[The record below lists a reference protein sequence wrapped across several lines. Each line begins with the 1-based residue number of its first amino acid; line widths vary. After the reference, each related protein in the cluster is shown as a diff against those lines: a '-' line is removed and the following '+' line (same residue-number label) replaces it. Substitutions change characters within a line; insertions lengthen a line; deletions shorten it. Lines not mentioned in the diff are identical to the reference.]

1 MADRSQEKTYTLIT
15 GASMGLGK
23 ALAKEC
29 ASRGRNLILVAL
41 PNEGLGEVAETLRS
55 AFGIAV
61 VIFEMDLTN
70 PEAPEKLAAEV
81 KSGFRIDGLINNAGI
96 GGTMPIE
103 LASLSYLNAIIMLNI
118 RALVVLTHQLIPEL
132 KTHPRSYILNV
143 SSLAAFSP
151 FPYKTIY
158 PASKSFVLSFSRGL
172 REELSRT
179 PISVTSL
186 NPGLILTNADVMFRS
201 SVHGK
206 KTGLAALSPEAIARI
221 AISGMLNGKAVVI
234 PGFFSK
240 LSRLLM
246 QLLPDSIQMRILANI
261 YRKECEHL
269 VAEKEAYQF
278 QDRMKQ

>member
-1 MADRSQEKTYTLIT
+1 MSESSPEKVYTIVT

-23 ALAKEC
+23 ALAAEC
-29 ASRGRNLILVAL
+29 AARGRNLILVAL
-41 PNEGLGEVAETLRS
+41 PNEGLNDVADKLRS
-55 AFGIAV
+55 AFGVAV
-61 VIFEMDLTN
+61 VCFETDLTG
-70 PEAPEKLAAEV
+70 PEAPEKLAAEI
-81 KSGFRIDGLINNAGI
+81 KSRYRVNGLINNAGI
-96 GGTMPIE
+96 GGTMPID
-103 LASLSYLNAIIMLNI
+103 LAALSYLNAIIMLNI
-118 RALVVLTHQLIPEL
+118 RALVVLVHQFIPEL
-132 KTHPRSYILNV
+132 KTHAQSHILNV

-172 REELSRT
+172 REELRST

-206 KTGLAALSPEAIARI
+206 KTGMAALSPEAIARI
-221 AISGMLNGKAVVI
+221 AISGMLAGKAVVI

-246 QLLPDSIQMRILANI
+246 QLLPGSIQMRILANI

-269 VAEKEAYQF
+269 LAEKEAYQF
-278 QDRMKQ
+278 QDRMNP